1 MCKTLVINAYTR
13 AWVDVG
19 DNSSMNSLDSW
30 LAHCERLHPHTIDMG
45 LDRVQE
51 VVKRLGLRFEA
62 CVITVAGTNGKGST
76 CAMLEACL
84 LQAGYRTGVY
94 TSPHLVH
101 FQERCRIYGET
112 VQLDD
117 LLSHFQKVEDARCQG
132 SEISLTYFEFT
143 TLAILS
149 LMAEANLDVAILE
162 VGLGGR
168 LDAVNV
174 VDADCAVI
182 TSIDL
187 DHTELLGPD
196 RESIG
201 FEKAGIMRAGKSV
214 VVSDPVPPES
224 VLAHAASIGADLWQ
238 FGKDFNFTGD
248 KQQWAWAGRGRRYSG
263 LAYPALRGA
272 NQLINASGVLAAL
285 EAVRDRLPV
294 TAQAIRNGLAMV
306 ELPGRFQIIPGQP
319 TLVLDVAHN
328 PHAVAALS
336 ENLDAMGFYPT
347 THAVFGAMADKD
359 VSAIMARVGVLVDRW
374 YFCDLPTARASSA
387 QELQKQWQQTNSR
400 KNVTSRVFKDP
411 KEAFEAAVAAA
422 DPADRIVVFGS
433 FFTVGGVLKDGI
445 PRLDAPHLSS

>member
-1 MCKTLVINAYTR
+1 
-13 AWVDVG
+13 
-19 DNSSMNSLDSW
+19 MNSLDSW

-51 VVKRLGLRFEA
+51 VVKRLGLHFEA

-101 FQERCRIYGET
+101 FQERCRIHGET
-112 VQLDD
+112 VQPDE
-117 LLSHFQKVEDARCQG
+117 LLPHFAKVEATRLQA

-149 LMAEANLDVAILE
+149 LMAQANLDVAILE

-174 VDADCAVI
+174 IDADCAVI
-182 TSIDL
+182 TSVDL

-201 FEKAGIMRAGKSV
+201 FEKAGIMRAGKPV
-214 VVSDPVPPES
+214 VVSDPVPPDS
-224 VLAHAASIGADLWQ
+224 VLAHATSIGADLWQ
-238 FGKDFNFTGD
+238 FGKDFNVTGD

-285 EAVRDRLPV
+285 EAVRTRLPV

-359 VSAIMARVGVLVDRW
+359 VAAIMARVGVLVDRW

-387 QELQKQWQQTNSR
+387 QDLQKQWQQANSR
-400 KNVTSRVFKDP
+400 KNVTSSIYKDP
-411 KEAFEAAVAAA
+411 QIALEAAVAAA